1 MAPGLLYTTDLKE
14 QNKMREDRVQPK
26 AEHIQGSRSSVW
38 CTGAV
43 GRQWVIPIF
52 EHTLRGGAEAQGST
66 VDCGAVTCAP

>member
-38 CTGAV
+38 CAVAV
-43 GRQWVIPIF
+43 GRQWVIRSLNTPSG
-52 EHTLRGGAEAQGST
+52 EVLRPRVQLWI
-66 VDCGAVTCAP
+66 VVL